1 MLDHALQGTYRFA
14 VFIETKERIMVLSEL
29 DFLDALN
36 VVVAGHSYTP
46 IIHESEQALVVE
58 FVKGQKKISLTWP
71 RNSAEVRFGFYL
83 DSENVYD
90 DRIVCSEE
98 SEKNDFIAQIR
109 RVVDRFLNYEVKL
122 SAEGT
127 LLKMKDLKFQDG
139 TGWHHVI

>member
-1 MLDHALQGTYRFA
+1 
-14 VFIETKERIMVLSEL
+14 MVLSEL